1 MNAFDKVIGYE
12 AIKNELLQI
21 CDMIHNRDIYTKLG
35 VKLPQGILL
44 SGEPGLGK
52 TLMAKCFIEESG
64 LQAFTVRRNKSG
76 DDFVGEITEVFRKA
90 AEQAPAVIFLD
101 DMDKFANEDD
111 WHRDAPEYVAVQ
123 AGIDEVKGSDV
134 FVIATVN
141 EAHKLPDSLTRAGR
155 FDRKISVRR
164 PGNEDSRKIIEYY
177 VSDKKISD
185 NVNMDDLSKM
195 ISYSSCADLESIL
208 NDAALSAAFA
218 RKESIEM
225 EDLVRS
231 VLRKEYDSPDNFTE
245 LSEGTRKR
253 VALHE
258 AGHLVIC
265 ETLRKGSIGLASIRS
280 KGRSDTGGFVHLCE
294 ELKGPEATILI
305 ALAGKAAEEMY
316 YADRVAGGCQVD
328 MKRAYD
334 ILRGLISKSGSAGL
348 GMLDVETDFSN
359 GMSDPMNIRT
369 EAIVHAE
376 LERYM
381 RKVRSIL
388 MKNRKFLERVA
399 DELVQ
404 KETLLYSDIQKLEE
418 ENDAASKAT

>member
-1 MNAFDKVIGYE
+1 MSAFDKVIGYE
-12 AIKNELLQI
+12 SIKNELLQI
-21 CDMIHNRDIYTKLG
+21 CDMIHHREVYEKLG
-35 VKLPQGILL
+35 AKLPQGILL

-64 LQAFTVRRNKSG
+64 LPSYVVRRNKG
-76 DDFVGEITEVFRKA
+76 NDDFVGEITETFRKA
-90 AEQAPAVIFLD
+90 KENAPAVVFLD

-123 AGIDEVKGSDV
+123 AGIDEVKCCNV

-141 EAHKLPDSLTRAGR
+141 EARKLPDSLTRAGR
-155 FDRKISVRR
+155 FDRKISVQR
-164 PGNEDSRKIIEYY
+164 PGHEDSRKIIEYY
-177 VSDKKISD
+177 LSGKKISD

-225 EDLVRS
+225 NDLVSS

-245 LSEGTRKR
+245 VSEDSRKR
-253 VALHE
+253 VAIHE

-265 ETLRKGSIGLASIRS
+265 ETLRKGSIGLASIRT
-280 KGRSDTGGFVHLCE
+280 KGRSRTGGFVHLCE

-316 YADRVAGGCQVD
+316 YADHVAGGCHAD
-328 MKRAYD
+328 MEKAYD
-334 ILRGLISKSGSAGL
+334 IIRGLVSKSGSAGL
-348 GMLDVETDFSN
+348 GMLDVETNFSCR
-359 GMSDPMNIRT
+359 MSDPMNIRT
-369 EAIVHAE
+369 EAVVHAE

-381 RKVRSIL
+381 RKVRGIL
-388 MKNRKFLERVA
+388 MKKRQLLERVA
-399 DELVQ
+399 DELVK
-404 KETLLYSDIQKLEE
+404 KETLLYSDIRKLEE
-418 ENDAASKAT
+418 ENDAANTAA